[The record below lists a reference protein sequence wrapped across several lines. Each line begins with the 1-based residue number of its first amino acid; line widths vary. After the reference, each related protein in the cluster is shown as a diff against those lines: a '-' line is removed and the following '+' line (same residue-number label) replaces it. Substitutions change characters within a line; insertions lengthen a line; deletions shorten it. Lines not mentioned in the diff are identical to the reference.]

1 MWNKLNINQ
10 KMKVEGARDAYS
22 SKDVEK
28 YACKDNSQFEEELQ
42 FSQVADLKADLL
54 KQV

>member
-1 MWNKLNINQ
+1 
-10 KMKVEGARDAYS
+10 MKVEGARDAYS
-22 SKDVEK
+22 SKVVEK
-28 YACKDNSQFEEELQ
+28 YACKNYSQFEEELQ